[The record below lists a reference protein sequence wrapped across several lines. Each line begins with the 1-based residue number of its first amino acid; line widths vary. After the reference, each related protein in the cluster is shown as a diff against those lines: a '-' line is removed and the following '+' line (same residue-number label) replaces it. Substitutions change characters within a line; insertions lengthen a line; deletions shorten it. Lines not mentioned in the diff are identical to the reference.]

1 MSTTKNVY
9 QEHGYYNRED
19 YLRCL
24 SEDWDMPFMTV
35 KMLADM
41 LGPNEDFDGLV
52 TALEDADE
60 MEDLFMQ
67 EVRYVE

>member
-1 MSTTKNVY
+1 MSTPKNVY
-9 QEHGYYNRED
+9 QEHGYYNRTD

-24 SEDWDMPFMTV
+24 SEDWDIPFMTV

-52 TALEDADE
+52 TMLEDADE
-60 MEDLFMQ
+60 MENLFM
-67 EVRYVE
+67 